1 MLLAH
6 RPLRHFIFPLL
17 LATLCHSSLLRAADL
32 PERAQDLRYG
42 DALYHYH
49 QGDLFAALTSLNV
62 AKQRGGIQGHGDHPL
77 LVEGGLLLAYGMHR
91 EAKARFEQAL
101 AEQVDASSRNQA
113 WFYLGKVLYLEEDN
127 DAAKEALNRVD
138 LTQLQSDDTALHAEW
153 HYLQAQL
160 ALRTG
165 DSKGPVA
172 SPSPQVG
179 LWWAYT
185 RYNKALQMAKPAVAL
200 QKLASRLEAFLLKH
214 RAPALYDEAQA
225 LLDRTRLSLGQLHL
239 RNGAYDEAFEALKS
253 LRQDSV
259 FAEQA
264 LFQFAVAASHLN
276 LPEQALAALKQLQGR
291 DLFTPWLQQVPYALG
306 YLYEQMGEPA
316 LAYEAYR
323 AASGHYRTQQLQL
336 GLKRDNLNEQK
347 LLAALTFSEGD
358 RAGLG
363 SALLDTDAYGRLKV
377 TPEQYEYAALLADE
391 RFQIALRDLHELYK
405 LRDSLSTW
413 ARQLDSFDTM
423 LATRKA
429 QRDRK
434 ITATQAELERLQ
446 VTQWEA
452 RRAAYAKAINEAVEQ
467 DDWQFFMNEDQM
479 DLVETLEAVEH
490 NLALLPDTSDYA
502 ELRAEFSEKLRRARG
517 YFNWWLADSYG
528 VNRWAAQKQL
538 TSLNRAMQ
546 TFESR
551 NANLQD
557 LMREDETLDALVA
570 RVTNG
575 RERLSNLRL
584 QLDAA
589 LEGARHVLLEQV
601 RDELTRQQK
610 EAAQYLLA
618 SREAQARLADALLQ
632 TQTDSSAN
640 ALQNDAGQAVTEE
653 TE

>member
-165 DSKGPVA
+165 DSKRPVA

-185 RYNKALQMAKPAVAL
+185 RYNKALQMAKPAEAL
-200 QKLASRLEAFLLKH
+200 QKLASRLEAFVTARNGPELEREAK
-214 RAPALYDEAQA
+214 ALR
-225 LLDRTRLSLGQLHL
+225 DRTLLSLGQLHL
-239 RNGAYDEAFEALKS
+239 KEGAYEDAFQALKS

-276 LPEQALAALKQLQGR
+276 LPEQALAALQQLQNR
-291 DLFTPWLQQVPYALG
+291 DLFTPWLQQVPYAMG
-306 YLYEQMGEPA
+306 YLYEQMGEPG

-336 GLKRDNLNEQK
+336 GLKRDHLNEQK

-363 SALLDTDAYGRLKV
+363 SGLLDTDAYGRLHV
-377 TPEQYEYAALLADE
+377 TPEQYDYAALLANE

-429 QRDRK
+429 QRELK
-434 ITATQAELERLQ
+434 ISASQAELERLQ

-452 RRAAYAKAINEAVEQ
+452 RRAAYAKAISHAEQQ
-467 DDWQFFMNEDQM
+467 DDWHFFMNEDQM
-479 DLVETLEAVEH
+479 DLVETLEAVQN
-490 NLALLPDTSDYA
+490 NLALLPTTPDYA
-502 ELRAEFSEKLRRARG
+502 ELREEFSEKLRRAQG
-517 YFNWWLADSYG
+517 YFDWWLADSYG

-538 TSLNRAMQ
+538 AGLNRAMQ
-546 TFESR
+546 TFETR
-551 NANLQD
+551 TATLQA
-557 LMREDETLDALVA
+557 LMRGDAKLDALAA
-570 RVTNG
+570 RVANG
-575 RERLSNLRL
+575 RTRLSTLRE
-584 QLDAA
+584 QLDMA
-589 LEGARHVLLEQV
+589 LEDARHALLALV
-601 RDELTRQQK
+601 RAELDRQQQ

-632 TQTDSSAN
+632 TQADSSVN
-640 ALQNDAGQAVTEE
+640 ALQNDAGQAVTEDSP
-653 TE
+653 

>member
-6 RPLRHFIFPLL
+6 RLLRHFIFPLL
-17 LATLCHSSLLRAADL
+17 LATLFQSSLLRAADL

-165 DSKGPVA
+165 DSKRPVA

-185 RYNKALQMAKPAVAL
+185 RYNKALQMAKPAEAL
-200 QKLASRLEAFLLKH
+200 QKLVSRLEAFVTARNGPELEREAK
-214 RAPALYDEAQA
+214 ALR
-225 LLDRTRLSLGQLHL
+225 DRTLLSLGQLHL
-239 RNGAYDEAFEALKS
+239 KEGAYEDAFQALKS

-276 LPEQALAALKQLQGR
+276 LPEQALAALQQLQNR

-306 YLYEQMGEPA
+306 YLYEQMGEPG

-323 AASGHYRTQQLQL
+323 AASGHYRTQQIQL
-336 GLKRDNLNEQK
+336 GLKRDHLNEQK

-363 SALLDTDAYGRLKV
+363 SGLLDTDAYGRLHV
-377 TPEQYEYAALLADE
+377 TPEQYDYAALLANE

-429 QRDRK
+429 QRELK
-434 ITATQAELERLQ
+434 ISATQAELERLQ

-452 RRAAYAKAINEAVEQ
+452 RRAAYAKAISHAEQQ
-467 DDWQFFMNEDQM
+467 DDWHFFMNEDQM
-479 DLVETLEAVEH
+479 DLVETLEAVQN
-490 NLALLPDTSDYA
+490 NLALLPATPDYA
-502 ELRAEFSEKLRRARG
+502 ELREEFSEKLRRAQG
-517 YFNWWLADSYG
+517 YFDWWLADSYG

-538 TSLNRAMQ
+538 ADLNRAMQ
-546 TFESR
+546 TFETR
-551 NANLQD
+551 TATLQA
-557 LMREDETLDALVA
+557 LMRGDAKLDALAA
-570 RVTNG
+570 RVANG
-575 RERLSNLRL
+575 RTRLSTLRE
-584 QLDAA
+584 QLDMA
-589 LEGARHVLLEQV
+589 LEDARHALLALV
-601 RDELTRQQK
+601 RAELDRQQQ

-632 TQTDSSAN
+632 TQTDSSVN

-653 TE
+653 TP